1 MFPTK
6 TSIRQKIVLG
16 YYSILMVI
24 VGFSAFTFIELKYIE
39 EKVIFSSVIAEFFD
53 TTLEV
58 RRFEKNFF
66 LYHQEDDLTENIR
79 YVEQA
84 MALISSNM
92 TGLLTVMSERDIAS
106 LQKNLQQ
113 YQTFMRQYDSIQRE
127 PWLEK
132 KIRDTGKEIVTIAER
147 TADTER
153 KSIKALLLNARQRII
168 FLMIGLAVLGV
179 TIGQILSRIV
189 VRPLKE
195 LEKSMAII
203 AEGGFDTIA
212 IHSND
217 REIVSLTAAV
227 NKMLKELELRQRH
240 VMRSEKLASLGTLLA
255 GVAHELNNPLS
266 NISTSCQIMIEEL
279 NDPDIAY
286 KQELLGQVE
295 DQTERARNIIRSLLE
310 FSRDKAFTKE
320 WCTVRS
326 LLAETIQFTKGQIP
340 TKVTITMNVPDDLS
354 ILVDKQRLQQAL
366 LNLLKNAIESI
377 ADEGTI
383 TISARQ
389 QTAID
394 KAEDHNEIYNYLK
407 YRGKCTLEEDTVD
420 IEIADTGAGMAPEV
434 AAKIFDPFFTTKDV
448 GKGSGLGL
456 SIVHEIIEEHNGC
469 IAVDSKIGV
478 GTRFFIRL
486 PARVA
491 KDGLVQ
497 THYAGD
503 QNGQTTHR

>member
-1 MFPTK
+1 MLPTK
-6 TSIRQKIVLG
+6 TGIRQKIVLG
-16 YYSILMVI
+16 YYSILTVI
-24 VGFSAFTFIELKYIE
+24 VGFSVFTFTELKYIE

-53 TTLEV
+53 TTLEA

-66 LYHQEDDLTENIR
+66 LYHQQDDFIENIM
-79 YVEQA
+79 YVEKA
-84 MALISSNM
+84 MELIVSNM
-92 TGLLTVMSERDIAS
+92 SGISTVMAKGDIVS
-106 LQKNLQQ
+106 LKESLTQ
-113 YQTFMRQYDSIQRE
+113 YQELMRQYDNNARE
-127 PWLEK
+127 AWLEK
-132 KIRDTGKEIVTIAER
+132 KIRDTGKDIVTIAER

-212 IHSND
+212 IHSID
-217 REIVSLTAAV
+217 SEIVSLTAAV
-227 NKMLKELELRQRH
+227 NMMLKELELRQRH

-266 NISTSCQIMIEEL
+266 NISTSCQILIEEI
-279 NDPDIAY
+279 DDTDIAY
-286 KQELLGQVE
+286 KKELLGQVE

-310 FSRDKAFTKE
+310 FSREKAFNKE
-320 WCTVRS
+320 WCAVKS

-340 TKVTITMNVPDDLS
+340 TKVTISMNIPDDLS
-354 ILVDKQRLQQAL
+354 IHVDKQRLQQVF

-377 ADEGTI
+377 EDEGTI
-383 TISARQ
+383 TIRARH

-394 KAEDHNEIYNYLK
+394 KAEDNNEIYNYLK

-420 IEIADTGAGMAPEV
+420 IEIADTGSGMPPEV

-456 SIVHEIIEEHNGC
+456 SIVHEIIEEHDGC
-469 IAVDSKIGV
+469 IAVDSKPGV

-491 KDGLVQ
+491 IDRQAKSLQV
-497 THYAGD
+497 TVA
-503 QNGQTTHR
+503 N

>member
-1 MFPTK
+1 MLPTK

-16 YYSILMVI
+16 YYSILTVI
-24 VGFSAFTFIELKYIE
+24 VGVAVFSFIKLKYIE

-66 LYHQEDDLTENIR
+66 LYHQQYDFTENIM
-79 YVEQA
+79 YVEKA
-84 MALISSNM
+84 MSLISSNM
-92 TGLLTVMSERDIAS
+92 NGMVAVMSEGDIAA
-106 LQKNLQQ
+106 LLENLKQ
-113 YQTFMRQYDSIQRE
+113 YQTLMRQYDSNERAA
-127 PWLEK
+127 WLEK

-147 TADTER
+147 TADAER

-168 FLMIGLAVLGV
+168 FLMVGLAVLGV
-179 TIGQILSRIV
+179 MIGQVLSRIV

-266 NISTSCQIMIEEL
+266 NISTSCQILIEEIA
-279 NDPDIAY
+279 DPDIAY

-310 FSRDKAFTKE
+310 FSREKAFTKE
-320 WCTVRS
+320 WCTVKS

-340 TKVTITMNVPDDLS
+340 TKVTITMHVPDDLS
-354 ILVDKQRLQQAL
+354 VLVNKQRLQQAF

-377 ADEGTI
+377 EDEGMI
-383 TISARQ
+383 IIQARHQ
-389 QTAID
+389 RAID
-394 KAEDHNEIYNYLK
+394 KADDHNEIYNYLK

-420 IEIADTGAGMAPEV
+420 IEIADSGAGMPPEV
-434 AAKIFDPFFTTKDV
+434 VAKIFDPFFTTKDV

-456 SIVHEIIEEHNGC
+456 AIVHEVIEEHNGC
-469 IAVDSKIGV
+469 IAVDSKPGV
-478 GTRFFIRL
+478 GTRIFVRL
-486 PARVA
+486 PARGA
-491 KDGLVQ
+491 MDGQQKPGQAVV
-497 THYAGD
+497 TH
-503 QNGQTTHR
+503 

>member
-16 YYSILMVI
+16 YYSVLAAI
-24 VGFSAFTFIELKYIE
+24 VGFSVFTFIELQYIE

-66 LYHQEDDLTENIR
+66 LFHQQDDFKENSM
-79 YVEQA
+79 YVEKA
-84 MALISSNM
+84 MSLITANM
-92 TGLLTVMSERDIAS
+92 RGMVTVMSEGDAAALRGS
-106 LQKNLQQ
+106 LSE
-113 YQTFMRQYDSIQRE
+113 YQALMRQYDSTARE
-127 PWLEK
+127 AWLEK

-147 TADTER
+147 IADTER
-153 KSIKALLLNARQRII
+153 KSIKALLLNARRHII
-168 FLMIGLAVLGV
+168 FLMVGLAGLGV
-179 TIGQILSRIV
+179 TIGQVLSRIV

-203 AEGGFDTIA
+203 AEGGFNTIA

-266 NISTSCQIMIEEL
+266 NISTSCQILIEEIA
-279 NDPDIAY
+279 DPDIAY

-310 FSRDKAFTKE
+310 FSREKAFAKA
-320 WCTVRS
+320 WWPVRS
-326 LLAETIQFTKGQIP
+326 LLAETIQFTKGQVP
-340 TKVTITMNVPDDLS
+340 TKVTISMQVAEDLS
-354 ILVDKQRLQQAL
+354 ILADKPRIQQVF

-377 ADEGTI
+377 DDEGTI
-383 TISARQ
+383 TISARHQ
-389 QTAID
+389 KAID
-394 KAEDHNEIYNYLK
+394 KADDNNEIYNYLK

-420 IEIADTGAGMAPEV
+420 IEIADTGSGMPPEV

-469 IAVDSKIGV
+469 IAVDSKLGV

-486 PARVA
+486 PGRVGP
-491 KDGLVQ
+491 DGQPKVG
-497 THYAGD
+497 HAVAVP
-503 QNGQTTHR
+503 

>member
-1 MFPTK
+1 MLPTK
-6 TSIRQKIVLG
+6 TGIRQKIVLG
-16 YYSILMVI
+16 YYSVLAVI
-24 VGFSAFTFIELKYIE
+24 VGVSVLTFIELKYIE

-66 LYHQEDDLTENIR
+66 LYHQQDDVTENIM
-79 YVEQA
+79 YVEKA
-84 MALISSNM
+84 VSLINSNM
-92 TGLLTVMSERDIAS
+92 SGLVTVMSEKEIAS
-106 LQKNLQQ
+106 LRDNLKQ
-113 YQTFMRQYDSIQRE
+113 YQTLMSQYDSIQRE

-153 KSIKALLLNARQRII
+153 KRIKALLLKARQRII

-179 TIGQILSRIV
+179 TIGQVLSRIV

-240 VMRSEKLASLGTLLA
+240 VMRSEKLAALGTLLA

-266 NISTSCQIMIEEL
+266 NISTSCQILIEEIT
-279 NDPDIAY
+279 DPDIDY
-286 KQELLGQVE
+286 KKELLSQVE

-310 FSRDKAFTKE
+310 FSREKAFTKE
-320 WCTVRS
+320 WCAVKS

-340 TKVTITMNVPDDLS
+340 TKVTISMNVPDDLS
-354 ILVDKQRLQQAL
+354 ILVDKQRLQQAF

-377 ADEGTI
+377 EDEGTI
-383 TISARQ
+383 TIRARH

-420 IEIADTGAGMAPEV
+420 IEIADTGTGMPPEV
-434 AAKIFDPFFTTKDV
+434 ATKIFDPFFTTKDV

-456 SIVHEIIEEHNGC
+456 SIVHEIIEEHDGC
-469 IAVDSKIGV
+469 IAVDSKPGV

-486 PARVA
+486 PARMAIGRQPKPVQAAVA
-491 KDGLVQ
+491 
-497 THYAGD
+497 H
-503 QNGQTTHR
+503 

>member
-1 MFPTK
+1 MLPTK

-16 YYSILMVI
+16 YYSILTVI
-24 VGFSAFTFIELKYIE
+24 VGFSVFTFIELKYIE

-66 LYHQEDDLTENIR
+66 LYHQHDDFTENIM
-79 YVEQA
+79 YVDKA
-84 MALISSNM
+84 VDLIHSNM
-92 TGLLTVMSERDIAS
+92 SGMITVMSAGEIAS
-106 LQKNLQQ
+106 LRESLKQ
-113 YQTFMRQYDSIQRE
+113 YQALMRQYDSNAQE
-127 PWLEK
+127 AWLEE
-132 KIRDTGKEIVTIAER
+132 KIRDIGKEIVTIAER
-147 TADTER
+147 TADAER
-153 KSIKALLLNARQRII
+153 KSIKALLLSARQRII
-168 FLMIGLAVLGV
+168 FLMIGWAVLGV

-266 NISTSCQIMIEEL
+266 NISTSCQILIEEI
-279 NDPDIAY
+279 DDTDVAY
-286 KQELLGQVE
+286 KKELLGQVE

-320 WCTVRS
+320 WCTVKG

-340 TKVTITMNVPDDLS
+340 TKVTISMNVPDELS
-354 ILVDKQRLQQAL
+354 FLVDKQRLQQVF

-383 TISARQ
+383 TIRARH

-394 KAEDHNEIYNYLK
+394 KAEDNNEIYNYLK
-407 YRGKCTLEEDTVD
+407 YRGKCTLEDDTVD
-420 IEIADTGAGMAPEV
+420 IEIADTGSGMPPDV

-469 IAVDSKIGV
+469 IAVDSMPGV

-486 PARVA
+486 PARLAVKELPRSA
-491 KDGLVQ
+491 LSV
-497 THYAGD
+497 
-503 QNGQTTHR
+503 

>member
-1 MFPTK
+1 MLPTK

-16 YYSILMVI
+16 YYSILAVI
-24 VGFSAFTFIELKYIE
+24 VGFSIFTYVELKYIE

-66 LYHQEDDLTENIR
+66 LYHQQGDFMENSR
-79 YVEQA
+79 YVDKA
-84 MALISSNM
+84 IALINSNM
-92 TGLLTVMSERDIAS
+92 SGMGAVLSDGDIAS
-106 LQKNLQQ
+106 LRESLTK
-113 YQTFMRQYDSIQRE
+113 YQALMKQYDSNERE
-127 PWLEK
+127 AWLEK

-153 KSIKALLLNARQRII
+153 KSIKVLLLKARQRII
-168 FLMIGLAVLGV
+168 FLLIGLAVLGV

-240 VMRSEKLASLGTLLA
+240 VMRSEKLAALGTLLA

-266 NISTSCQIMIEEL
+266 NISTSCQILIEEIA
-279 NDPDIAY
+279 DPDLAY

-295 DQTERARNIIRSLLE
+295 EQTVRARNIIRSLLE
-310 FSRDKAFTKE
+310 FSREKAFTKE
-320 WCTVRS
+320 RCLVKS
-326 LLAETIQFTKGQIP
+326 LLAETIQFTKGQVP
-340 TKVTITMNVPDDLS
+340 TKVTISMNVPDDLS
-354 ILVDKQRLQQAL
+354 ILVDKQRLQQVF

-377 ADEGTI
+377 EDEGTI
-383 TISARQ
+383 TIRAWQ
-389 QTAID
+389 QRAID
-394 KAEDHNEIYNYLK
+394 KAEENSEIYNYLK

-420 IEIADTGAGMAPEV
+420 IEIADTGSGMPPEV
-434 AAKIFDPFFTTKDV
+434 AAKIFNPFFTTKDV

-456 SIVHEIIEEHNGC
+456 SIVHEIIEEHDGC
-469 IAVDSKIGV
+469 IAVDSQPGV

-486 PARVA
+486 PVRAA
-491 KDGLVQ
+491 KEERPKSAQAVV
-497 THYAGD
+497 TS
-503 QNGQTTHR
+503 